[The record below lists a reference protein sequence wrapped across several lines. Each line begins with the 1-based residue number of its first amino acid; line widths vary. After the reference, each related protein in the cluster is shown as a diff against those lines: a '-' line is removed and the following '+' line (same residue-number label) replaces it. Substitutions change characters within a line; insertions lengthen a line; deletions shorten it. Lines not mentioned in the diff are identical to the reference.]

1 MDSLMTTLVQP
12 MQHNWIKTALKR
24 STDVAMV
31 LSGTLM
37 LSVGYAIPS
46 GAIGSSETV
55 DTSLAPSSSQP
66 SNSQLH
72 TPQPNNVPSLS
83 AVSIPENPVKASGFD
98 RPSAFS
104 SATRTAIAPPPI
116 TPPSFSQTQIDYFL
130 DIAMGS
136 EYGNASPHIRKWAT
150 DLRIDIHGTPSSQ
163 DLASLDT
170 VVDELNMLI
179 DPIEIEVLDRPAPT
193 DTVSPHMVS
202 TLSLGR
208 LDAEP
213 EPANVNIYF
222 VPHTD
227 FSRYVPQYEEGN
239 LGYAWIW
246 WQDDTIYDA
255 TILISTNGINQVER
269 SHLIREE
276 LTQSLGLLRDSYQ
289 YEDSIFFQ
297 LWTSTTQYSSLDEAL
312 IRMLYSPKI
321 QPGMTR
327 QAVLAAFADE
337 ARHASHSPM
346 NATVLD

>member
-1 MDSLMTTLVQP
+1 MTNVVNP
-12 MQHNWIKTALKR
+12 MQSNWIRRVVKQSSRVAL
-24 STDVAMV
+24 VFG
-31 LSGTLM
+31 GTLM
-37 LSVGYAIPS
+37 LSTGYIIPS
-46 GAIGSSETV
+46 LALGSSPTV
-55 DTSLAPSSSQP
+55 DDSVIQSNPQSNLQSSSLP
-66 SNSQLH
+66 SRS
-72 TPQPNNVPSLS
+72 S
-83 AVSIPENPVKASGFD
+83 VSIPAQAAK
-98 RPSAFS
+98 
-104 SATRTAIAPPPI
+104 AIAPPSI

-150 DLRIDIHGTPSSQ
+150 DLRINIHGTPSSQ
-163 DLASLDT
+163 DMTSIEA
-170 VVDELNMLI
+170 VVDELNTLI
-179 DPIEIEVLDRPAPT
+179 DPIEIEILDRP
-193 DTVSPHMVS
+193 VSNGTASNQTLS
-202 TLSLGR
+202 TLSLAPIP
-208 LDAEP
+208 LEAEN
-213 EPANVNIYF
+213 ANVNIYF

-227 FSRYVPQYEEGN
+227 FSNYVPQYEEGN

-337 ARHASHSPM
+337 ARHAAI